1 MKKFSQ
7 LKQELSESGEH
18 TFGGGFGDTFVHTNA
33 NSIVKD
39 YDKGGFPLSAD
50 ENLNRVNAFLN
61 AYFKREF
68 VDYGIQLGQLKNKLN
83 IIGLD
88 FDYDRNTSLREGFN
102 KFSLNRF
109 GGTFGKNIDT
119 PHGEFERTNGF
130 EEGVDYNLNMNVT
143 LGENGLYRI
152 EAKVVREASISGEE
166 TR

>member
-18 TFGGGFGDTFVHTNA
+18 TFGGGFGDTFVHTNP

-39 YDKGGFPLSAD
+39 HDKGNFPLSAD

-61 AYFKREF
+61 SYFKREF
-68 VDYGIQLGQLKNKLN
+68 VEYKGQLGQLKHKLN

-88 FDYDRNTSLREGFN
+88 FDYDKNTVLREGSN
-102 KFSLNRF
+102 RYSLNRF
-109 GGTFGKNIDT
+109 GGTFGKNINT
-119 PHGEFERTNGF
+119 PHEEFERTNGF
-130 EEGVDYNLNMNVT
+130 EDGVDYNLDMNVI

-152 EAKVVREASISGEE
+152 EAKVVREASGSGEE
-166 TR
+166 AR